1 MLGLAIWIWITIVAA
16 ISQSFRTAQQKNL
29 KNRLGDFGASF
40 VRFSYAIPFAWL
52 GLLVYCNFTA
62 SSLPSLNYQFGFWVT
77 TAGVLQIIF
86 TVLLIKLF
94 SHRSFAAG
102 TAFSKTEV
110 IQVAL
115 FEAMIL
121 GYFVSLQVGFA
132 IILGFFA
139 IVLLSIVKG
148 QVSFSNLMSSLLT
161 KQAGLGLASGAF
173 LALCSICFRAATD
186 SLEGNDLIVKAGYT
200 LGVSL
205 LIQTTL
211 MGLWMKQNVR
221 TELLLTIKE
230 WRGSS
235 IVGFFGALTSFCW
248 FYAFSANAVAPVRA
262 VGQIELVLALLISI
276 FFFREKP
283 SWKEVTAIMLLLV
296 SIILVLLD

>member
-1 MLGLAIWIWITIVAA
+1 MAIWIWITILAA

-40 VRFSYAIPFAWL
+40 VRFSYAIPFAWSC
-52 GLLVYCNFTA
+52 LLFYCFVMN
-62 SSLPSLNYQFGFWVT
+62 SSLPSLNYKFGFWVT
-77 TAGVLQIIF
+77 IAGVLQIIF

-110 IQVAL
+110 IQVAI
-115 FEAMIL
+115 FEALII
-121 GYFVSLQVGFA
+121 GYVVSFQVGFA
-132 IILGFFA
+132 IVLGFLA
-139 IVLLSIVKG
+139 IILLSIVKG
-148 QVSFSNLMSSLLT
+148 QITFSNLISSLLT
-161 KQAGLGLASGAF
+161 KQTALGLASGAF
-173 LALCSICFRAATD
+173 LALCSVCFRAATD
-186 SLEGNDLIVKAGYT
+186 SLDGDDLVLKAGYT
-200 LGVSL
+200 LGISL
-205 LIQTTL
+205 IIQTTL
-211 MGLWMKQNVR
+211 MGFWMKKNAYK
-221 TELLLTIKE
+221 ELILTFRE
-230 WRGSS
+230 WQSSS

-283 SWKEVTAIMLLLV
+283 SWKEVAAIILLLI

>member
-1 MLGLAIWIWITIVAA
+1 MAIWIWITIIAA

-40 VRFSYAIPFAWL
+40 VRFSYAIPFTWSS
-52 GLLVYCNFTA
+52 LLLYCFVTN
-62 SSLPSLNYQFGFWVT
+62 SSLPSLNYKFGFWVT
-77 TAGVLQIIF
+77 IAGVLQIIF

-110 IQVAL
+110 IQVAI
-115 FEAMIL
+115 FEALII
-121 GYFVSLQVGFA
+121 GYVVSFQVGVA
-132 IILGFFA
+132 IILGFLA

-148 QVSFSNLMSSLLT
+148 QVSLSNLINSLLT
-161 KQAGLGLASGAF
+161 RQAALGLTSGAF
-173 LALCSICFRAATD
+173 LALCSVCFRAATD
-186 SLEGNDLIVKAGYT
+186 SLDGDDLIVKAGCT
-200 LGVSL
+200 LGISL
-205 LIQTTL
+205 IIQTTL
-211 MGLWMKQNVR
+211 MGFWMKKNAKR
-221 TELLLTIKE
+221 ELILTFRE

-262 VGQIELVLALLISI
+262 IGQIELVIALLISM
-276 FFFREKP
+276 FFFQEKP
-283 SWKEVTAIMLLLV
+283 SWKEVAAIFLLLI

>member
-1 MLGLAIWIWITIVAA
+1 LAIWIWITIIAA

-40 VRFSYAIPFAWL
+40 VRFSYAIPFAWSW
-52 GLLVYCNFTA
+52 LLFYCFATN
-62 SSLPSLNYQFGFWVT
+62 SSLPPLNYEFGFWVT
-77 TAGVLQIIF
+77 SAGVLQIIF

-110 IQVAL
+110 IQVAI
-115 FEAMIL
+115 FEAVII
-121 GYFVSLQVGFA
+121 GYVVSFQVGVA
-132 IILGFFA
+132 IILGFIA
-139 IVLLSIVKG
+139 IVLLSVVKG
-148 QVSFSNLMSSLLT
+148 QVSLSNLVNSLST
-161 KQAGLGLASGAF
+161 RQAALGVTSGAF
-173 LALCSICFRAATD
+173 LALCSVCFRAATD
-186 SLEGNDLIVKAGYT
+186 SLNGDDLIVKAGCT
-200 LGVSL
+200 LGISL
-205 LIQTTL
+205 IIQTTL
-211 MGLWMKQNVR
+211 MGFWMKKYAER
-221 TELLLTIKE
+221 ELILTFRE

-262 VGQIELVLALLISI
+262 IGQIELVLALLISM

-283 SWKEVTAIMLLLV
+283 SWKEVAAIFLLLI

>member
-1 MLGLAIWIWITIVAA
+1 MAIWIWITIIAA

-40 VRFSYAIPFAWL
+40 VRFSYAIPFAWSS
-52 GLLVYCNFTA
+52 LLFYCFVTN
-62 SSLPSLNYQFGFWVT
+62 SSLPSLNYKFGFWVT
-77 TAGVLQIIF
+77 IAGVLQIIF

-110 IQVAL
+110 IQVAI
-115 FEAMIL
+115 FEALII
-121 GYFVSLQVGFA
+121 GYVVSVQVGVA
-132 IILGFFA
+132 IILGFLA

-148 QVSFSNLMSSLLT
+148 QVSLSNLINSLLT
-161 KQAGLGLASGAF
+161 RQAALGLTSGAF
-173 LALCSICFRAATD
+173 LALCSVCFRAATD
-186 SLEGNDLIVKAGYT
+186 SLAGDDLIVKAGCT
-200 LGVSL
+200 LGISL
-205 LIQTTL
+205 IIQTTL
-211 MGLWMKQNVR
+211 MGFWMKKNAER
-221 TELLLTIKE
+221 ELILTFRE

-262 VGQIELVLALLISI
+262 IGQIELVVALLISM

-283 SWKEVTAIMLLLV
+283 SLKEVAAIFLLLI

>member
-1 MLGLAIWIWITIVAA
+1 MAIWIWITIIAA

-29 KNRLGDFGASF
+29 KKRLGDFGASF
-40 VRFSYAIPFAWL
+40 VRFSYAIPFAWSS
-52 GLLVYCNFTA
+52 LLFYCFVTN
-62 SSLPSLNYQFGFWVT
+62 SSLPSLNYKFGFWVT
-77 TAGVLQIIF
+77 IAGVLQIIF

-110 IQVAL
+110 IQVAI
-115 FEAMIL
+115 FEALII
-121 GYFVSLQVGFA
+121 GYVVSFQVGVA
-132 IILGFFA
+132 IILGFLA

-148 QVSFSNLMSSLLT
+148 QVSLLNLINSLLT
-161 KQAGLGLASGAF
+161 RQAALGVTSGAF
-173 LALCSICFRAATD
+173 LALCSVCFRAATD
-186 SLEGNDLIVKAGYT
+186 SLDGDDLIVKAGCT
-200 LGVSL
+200 LGISL
-205 LIQTTL
+205 IIQTTL
-211 MGLWMKQNVR
+211 MGFWMKKNAER
-221 TELLLTIKE
+221 ELILTFRE

-262 VGQIELVLALLISI
+262 IGQIELVIALLISM
-276 FFFREKP
+276 FFFQEKP
-283 SWKEVTAIMLLLV
+283 SWKEVAAIFLLLI

>member
-1 MLGLAIWIWITIVAA
+1 MAIWIWITIIAA

-40 VRFSYAIPFAWL
+40 VRFSYAIPFAWSS
-52 GLLVYCNFTA
+52 LLFYCFVTN
-62 SSLPSLNYQFGFWVT
+62 SSLPSLNYKFGFWVT
-77 TAGVLQIIF
+77 IAGILQIIF

-110 IQVAL
+110 IQVAI
-115 FEAMIL
+115 FEALII
-121 GYFVSLQVGFA
+121 GYVVSFQVGVA
-132 IILGFFA
+132 IILGFLA

-148 QVSFSNLMSSLLT
+148 QVSLLNLINSLLT
-161 KQAGLGLASGAF
+161 RQAALGVTSGAF
-173 LALCSICFRAATD
+173 LALCSVCFRAATD
-186 SLEGNDLIVKAGYT
+186 SLDGDDLIVKAGCT
-200 LGVSL
+200 LGISL
-205 LIQTTL
+205 IIQTTL
-211 MGLWMKQNVR
+211 MGFWMKKNAKR
-221 TELLLTIKE
+221 ELILTFRE

-262 VGQIELVLALLISI
+262 IGQIELVIALLISM
-276 FFFREKP
+276 FFFQEKP
-283 SWKEVTAIMLLLV
+283 SWKEVTAIFLLLI

>member
-1 MLGLAIWIWITIVAA
+1 MAIWIWITIIAA

-40 VRFSYAIPFAWL
+40 VRFSYAIPFAWSW
-52 GLLVYCNFTA
+52 LLFYCFVTN
-62 SSLPSLNYQFGFWVT
+62 SSLPPLNYEFGLWVT
-77 TAGVLQIIF
+77 SAGVLQIIF

-110 IQVAL
+110 IQVAI
-115 FEAMIL
+115 FEAVII
-121 GYFVSLQVGFA
+121 GYVVSFQVGVA
-132 IILGFFA
+132 IILGFIA
-139 IVLLSIVKG
+139 IVLLSVVKG
-148 QVSFSNLMSSLLT
+148 QVSLSNLVNSLST
-161 KQAGLGLASGAF
+161 RQAALGVTSGAF
-173 LALCSICFRAATD
+173 LALCSVCFRAATD
-186 SLEGNDLIVKAGYT
+186 SLNGDDLIVKAGCT
-200 LGVSL
+200 LGISL
-205 LIQTTL
+205 IIQTTL
-211 MGLWMKQNVR
+211 MGFWMKKYAER
-221 TELLLTIKE
+221 ELILTFRE

-262 VGQIELVLALLISI
+262 IGQIELVLALLISM

-283 SWKEVTAIMLLLV
+283 SWKELAAIFLLLI

>member
-1 MLGLAIWIWITIVAA
+1 MAIWIWITIIAA

-40 VRFSYAIPFAWL
+40 VRFSYAIPFAWSS
-52 GLLVYCNFTA
+52 LLFYCFVTN
-62 SSLPSLNYQFGFWVT
+62 SSLPSLNYKFGFWVT
-77 TAGVLQIIF
+77 IAGVLQIIF

-110 IQVAL
+110 IQVAI
-115 FEAMIL
+115 FEALII
-121 GYFVSLQVGFA
+121 GYVVSVQVGVA
-132 IILGFFA
+132 IILGFLA

-148 QVSFSNLMSSLLT
+148 QVSLSNLINSLLT
-161 KQAGLGLASGAF
+161 RQAALGLTSGAF
-173 LALCSICFRAATD
+173 LALCSVCFRAATD
-186 SLEGNDLIVKAGYT
+186 SLAGDDLIVKAGCT
-200 LGVSL
+200 LGISL
-205 LIQTTL
+205 IIQTTL
-211 MGLWMKQNVR
+211 MGFWMKKNAYK
-221 TELLLTIKE
+221 ELILTFRE
-230 WRGSS
+230 WQSSS

-283 SWKEVTAIMLLLV
+283 SWKEVAAIILLLI

>member
-1 MLGLAIWIWITIVAA
+1 MAIWIWITILAA

-40 VRFSYAIPFAWL
+40 VRFSYAIPFAWSC
-52 GLLVYCNFTA
+52 LLFYCFVMN
-62 SSLPSLNYQFGFWVT
+62 SSLPSLNYKFGFWVT
-77 TAGVLQIIF
+77 IAGILQIIF

-110 IQVAL
+110 IQVAI
-115 FEAMIL
+115 FEALII
-121 GYFVSLQVGFA
+121 GYVVSFQVGFA
-132 IILGFFA
+132 IILGFLA

-148 QVSFSNLMSSLLT
+148 QITFSNLVSSLLT
-161 KQAGLGLASGAF
+161 KQTALGLASGAF
-173 LALCSICFRAATD
+173 LALCSVCFRAATD
-186 SLEGNDLIVKAGYT
+186 SLDGDDLIVKAGYT
-200 LGVSL
+200 LGISL
-205 LIQTTL
+205 IIQTIL
-211 MGLWMKQNVR
+211 MGFWMKKNANE
-221 TELLLTIKE
+221 ELILTFRE

-283 SWKEVTAIMLLLV
+283 SWKELAAIILLLI
-296 SIILVLLD
+296 SIVLVLLD